1 MSSSHTSRQLDIFR
15 GFAAILMVLNHA
27 GVQWLAPVDAT
38 SGIDGIVVFLGS
50 AAPALF
56 FFATGV
62 GMGLSRRS
70 AVDWPG
76 IARKVV
82 LLLIADLFLSWSV
95 HRWIGLDF
103 FAFCAISML
112 AVALVTTTRRP
123 VLTAAMAIAACLLVR
138 YAFVAHLQPLAD
150 DYPIVAFVSGIDGVV
165 DVSYPLSPW
174 LVFPL
179 AGFILGR
186 LGARRVGAASMP
198 SPRASVAVLAA
209 ASGTVAWWLDSRG
222 SAMHRWNSVSV
233 AYLLFAIAFVGVV
246 WLVADALALASD
258 SRLVSALQTRGPASL
273 LIVPVH
279 YALIGIAEAVFPPPW
294 NAAAWLPAA
303 LVLCTVALA
312 AAKWIATCLRRWV
325 ESPPVSRGLA
335 LSLPA
340 CAVVIAICVVAAP
353 PLVCLLVA
361 CLGQVLVAANL
372 ARPDA
377 AVTRL
382 GTGRTI

>member
-1 MSSSHTSRQLDIFR
+1 MSSSHTSRQLDVFR

-38 SGIDGIVVFLGS
+38 SGIDGIAVFLGS

-70 AVDWPG
+70 AVDWPA

-82 LLLIADLFLSWSV
+82 LLLIADLFLGWSV

-186 LGARRVGAASMP
+186 VGARPVGAASMP
-198 SPRASVAVLAA
+198 SPRAGVAALAA
-209 ASGTVAWWLDSRG
+209 VSGTLAWWLDSRG
-222 SAMHRWNSVSV
+222 AAMHRWNSVSV
-233 AYLLFAIAFVGVV
+233 AYLLFAVAFVGVV
-246 WLVADALALASD
+246 WLVADALALASG

-279 YALIGIAEAVFPPPW
+279 YALIGIAEAAFPPPW

-303 LVLCTVALA
+303 LVLCTVALSA
-312 AAKWIATCLRRWV
+312 SKWIATCLRRWV
-325 ESPPVSRGLA
+325 ESPPVSGGLA

-340 CAVVIAICVVAAP
+340 CAAVIAICVVAAP
-353 PLVCLLVA
+353 PLACLLVA

-377 AVTRL
+377 AVTRPD
-382 GTGRTI
+382 TGRTI